1 MPKTK
6 SASISKAAFVRS
18 LPASTPAKEVTAKAK
33 SAGLTISE
41 AYVYNVRAT
50 SKPKKNGQRRGASPS
65 RANGSGHGAEELLRA
80 LAAEIGLSRALS
92 ILQAQRDSVRALL
105 RA

>member
-6 SASISKAAFVRS
+6 SGTMSKAAFVRS
-18 LPASTPAKEVTAKAK
+18 LPSNTPAKVVTAKAK
-33 SAGLTISE
+33 DAGLSITE

-50 SKPKKNGQRRGASPS
+50 SKPRKNGVRKTSLLAQKPVSRGA
-65 RANGSGHGAEELLRA
+65 EDLLRA

-92 ILQAQRDSVRALL
+92 ILQAQRASL
-105 RA
+105 RSILGS